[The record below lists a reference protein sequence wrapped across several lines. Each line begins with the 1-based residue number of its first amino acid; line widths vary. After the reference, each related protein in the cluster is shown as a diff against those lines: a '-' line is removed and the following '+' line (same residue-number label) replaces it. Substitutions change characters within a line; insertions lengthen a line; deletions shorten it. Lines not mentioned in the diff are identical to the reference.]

1 MNKILYVILFFFTI
15 GVNAQE
21 ICNNGIDDDADGLI
35 DLNDSTD
42 CSCSG
47 FNNNVPSS
55 LIPNPSFEDHSCCPS
70 GYSQLNCADT
80 WIQASNPTSDYWN
93 TCGQACGP
101 YCPPPTP
108 AGNGNGYVGFI
119 NMSGWQE
126 YIGACLPTPMT
137 AGNSY
142 ILNFWFAANTA
153 QPTIDLTFFGASDCN
168 NLPFNSN
175 DCPVGIGTWQ
185 QLTQLT
191 ITPSGNWDN
200 YTVTFTPTVDI
211 YALVM
216 GGACSSGGNYTYY
229 YLDNLIL
236 NEISA
241 FSSVDIV
248 PSGAWCTNDLTLTAL
263 KDTTAGSWQWYLN
276 GIALPGETNA
286 TIDVMTYGAG
296 TYTALLSLN
305 GDCDTKDFEVTL
317 PPYPNTNFS
326 FTNQCFPNS
335 INFIDNSAI
344 SSGSIVNWQ
353 WDFGDGNSSS
363 QQNPSHTYNSPG
375 NYNVQLITTTDTFC
389 TDTFSTTVTVFDLPQ
404 ADFNYTFS
412 QSGLN
417 TPGGCPYESIQFND
431 NSTIVAPYNI
441 VSWKWY
447 FNINQDSA
455 FVQNPTYSGFNT
467 PGDYPVTLIVTSDS
481 GCTDTITKTIHIY
494 QVPSAQF
501 SFYDDCVYNSAPFTD
516 LSVANEPGATISAWN
531 WTFGDGGSANTQ
543 NPSHQYNTDG
553 DYIVQL
559 IVTSSVG
566 CMDTIQDTITRFP
579 SPLALFSTADVCV
592 YDSAHFNDLSSVNPP
607 DSIITWLWNF
617 GDGTPIVSAQN
628 PAHLYSSYGSYNVNL
643 IVSSNNGCVD
653 DTTFSL
659 YIHDKPVANFTAD
672 TPCVNVPPMQFT
684 DLSTVNGIDNVNQ
697 WNWDFN
703 TGQGTSSAQHP
714 TFNFGQDGVFPTQL
728 IVTTDFGCKDT
739 VTKNVKVYEK
749 PTADFSVD
757 TAIFCH
763 PYCVNF
769 SDLSSSNTTNI
780 IAWEWDLGNGEMNNS
795 SAPATCYTN
804 ESNTQTQY
812 YTPTLIVENSYGCF
826 DTITKNN
833 FITVW
838 PLPLADF
845 DAQPQPTDIYDP
857 LVEFPNYSVGASS
870 WLWHFGDGS
879 NDSVNYSPQHEY
891 ADSGIYYVFLEV
903 WSQYGCY
910 DSIIKPI
917 RINPDYAIFIPNAFT
932 PDGLGGNETFFFK
945 GYGIVEEDFE
955 FWIFDRWGE
964 TIYYTQKFKPWDG
977 TYKGEPAKQDVYVY
991 KFIVKDIFDVKH
1003 TYIGKVTLLR

>member
-1 MNKILYVILFFFTI
+1 MKKILFITFISLILQKTTYACSPI
-15 GVNAQE
+15 AVPVLLSQN
-21 ICNNGIDDDADGLI
+21 NNGSTLNLYWQSVTNWTCQYNVVVEISCNGNLIMTSVSPCVSQNGSYNVQYPVHSIDI
-35 DLNDSTD
+35 
-42 CSCSG
+42 
-47 FNNNVPSS
+47 SS
-55 LIPNPSFEDHSCCPS
+55 LC
-70 GYSQLNCADT
+70 
-80 WIQASNPTSDYWN
+80 
-93 TCGQACGP
+93 
-101 YCPPPTP
+101 
-108 AGNGNGYVGFI
+108 
-119 NMSGWQE
+119 
-126 YIGACLPTPMT
+126 
-137 AGNSY
+137 
-142 ILNFWFAANTA
+142 
-153 QPTIDLTFFGASDCN
+153 
-168 NLPFNSN
+168 
-175 DCPVGIGTWQ
+175 
-185 QLTQLT
+185 
-191 ITPSGNWDN
+191 
-200 YTVTFTPTVDI
+200 
-211 YALVM
+211 
-216 GGACSSGGNYTYY
+216 
-229 YLDNLIL
+229 
-236 NEISA
+236 
-241 FSSVDIV
+241 
-248 PSGAWCTNDLTLTAL
+248 
-263 KDTTAGSWQWYLN
+263 
-276 GIALPGETNA
+276 PGETYQFRA
-286 TIDVMTYGAG
+286 KECSCGSTSYCGG
-296 TYTALLSLN
+296 WSS
-305 GDCDTKDFEVTL
+305 
-317 PPYPNTNFS
+317 NFS
-326 FTNQCFPNS
+326 FTVSGTNAFQVTATPQTDTICLGDCINLSAVASGNCQPGISYTWDNGMTGQNISVCPTTNTSYVVTATTQGICASITATDTVTIYVDAPPTAGSISANPDPICINDTTHLTLSGYQIYNGTFQWYNSTSASGPWTAIPNS
-335 INFIDNSAI
+335 NTDNIGTGPLTNNPYFKVVVENSCGKDSAFYTVDI
-344 SSGSIVNWQ
+344 HLLPTPDFTYDTVCENTPPTFLYDASTAYNGDIVNNWQ
-353 WDFGDGNSSS
+353 WDFNNGAGNSTA
-363 QQNPSHTYNSPG
+363 QNPS
-375 NYNVQLITTTDTFC
+375 
-389 TDTFSTTVTVFDLPQ
+389 
-404 ADFNYTFS
+404 FNF
-412 QSGLN
+412 G
-417 TPGGCPYESIQFND
+417 
-431 NSTIVAPYNI
+431 A
-441 VSWKWY
+441 
-447 FNINQDSA
+447 A
-455 FVQNPTYSGFNT
+455 
-467 PGDYPVTLIVTSDS
+467 GDYPVQLIATTNFGCVDSVT
-481 GCTDTITKTIHIY
+481 KNIHVY
-494 QVPSAQF
+494 QKPTSQF

-579 SPLALFSTADVCV
+579 SPLALFNTADVCV

-728 IVTTDFGCKDT
+728 IVTSDFGCKDT